1 MKNLNELLDG
11 YKVTEL
17 KEIAKNSG
25 VKGYSKLKKA
35 ELVDTIISRL
45 ADVDVS
51 TLDLPDEIKNSVNA
65 NIQNTAANM
74 VAAIAEDENNTV
86 AADNKNQTVA
96 ENDNNADDDGVIR
109 LKNRLFGVAPLVAN
123 VIPEDMPAPP
133 SKTPN
138 SFMQIKKIY
147 PNDKC
152 PCGSGKKYK
161 KCCGKTA

>member
-1 MKNLNELLDG
+1 MYGGISKMENLNKLLNN

-25 VKGYSKLKKA
+25 IKGYSKLKKA
-35 ELVDTIISRL
+35 ELIDVIITQL
-45 ADVDVS
+45 ADTDVS
-51 TLDLPDEIKNSVNA
+51 ELNLPDEIKNSINA
-65 NIQNTAANM
+65 N
-74 VAAIAEDENNTV
+74 AETV
-86 AADNKNQTVA
+86 AANIVSTLKSDDNTESD
-96 ENDNNADDDGVIR
+96 ENTSDSDDGIIR
-109 LKNRLFGVAPLVAN
+109 FKNRIFGVAPLVAN
-123 VIPEDMPAPP
+123 VIPKDMPLPP
-133 SKTPN
+133 SNTPD

>member
-1 MKNLNELLDG
+1 MHGGNYKMKNLNELLDK

-35 ELVDTIISRL
+35 ELIDVIIEQL
-45 ADVDVS
+45 ADADVS
-51 TLDLPDEIKNSVNA
+51 TLDLPDEIKESINDNVETAAA
-65 NIQNTAANM
+65 NI
-74 VAAIAEDENNTV
+74 VSAIKNDKEESSNNIENENNS
-86 AADNKNQTVA
+86 
-96 ENDNNADDDGVIR
+96 DDGVIK
-109 LKNRLFGVAPLVAN
+109 LKNRLFGVAPLMAN
-123 VIPEDMPAPP
+123 VIPKDIPVPP
-133 SKTPN
+133 SNTPD

-161 KCCGKTA
+161 KCCGKPA